1 MNIYFRVDEIL
12 AASGAGKLCLLAAF
26 NTSVFWPAVLFND
39 INELITLIRNGVGER
54 IATDFYEYYQ
64 ELCQKREDI
73 RRENIGV
80 GFLFARGMPKMS
92 LVLVPINNGYTL
104 CNGGW
109 YHDTHE
115 DYDKEQYDD
124 EECGGSSEQ
133 LKAAYAL
140 GRKHYQRSLSASGEA
155 DNNSPSSIEADE
167 PVEPP
172 SDEGHAMP
180 SESLFNMLAGQIPGL
195 LDAIITPCRGPT
207 IHRQSIIARAAG
219 YLSAGYLSNIITPAR
234 RVVDDGKGEKKM
246 QCNARTED
254 DLSGVGLTDS
264 VHLRHP
270 LIDPPDS
277 QLMSKRSANPS
288 EYDND
293 KSADSEG
300 VEGQSYPEDGAVV
313 TPAEIEVLV
322 GGKLVGSKRKQRT
335 RKRTKKKKNKINNG
349 KVQGGC
355 RVVNTPLTSEL
366 EQRDCM
372 ERALHAL
379 LTPKETEMVIRL
391 SEPFP
396 FPSDHGGDVSIAMS
410 NMWLMKYGMILDSVT
425 DKYDKKHGLL
435 YNLLQ
440 DLESRLVIKVVLTMC
455 GGGIANHFIAYDG
468 TTLHDVPHSIKPH
481 RNDRKN
487 PSNCL
492 AIFKKLYP
500 TENYSAF
507 QVTNVFELR
516 TNLK

>member
-1 MNIYFRVDEIL
+1 M
-12 AASGAGKLCLLAAF
+12 
-26 NTSVFWPAVLFND
+26 
-39 INELITLIRNGVGER
+39 
-54 IATDFYEYYQ
+54 
-64 ELCQKREDI
+64 
-73 RRENIGV
+73 
-80 GFLFARGMPKMS
+80 
-92 LVLVPINNGYTL
+92 
-104 CNGGW
+104 
-109 YHDTHE
+109 
-115 DYDKEQYDD
+115 
-124 EECGGSSEQ
+124 
-133 LKAAYAL
+133 
-140 GRKHYQRSLSASGEA
+140 
-155 DNNSPSSIEADE
+155 
-167 PVEPP
+167 
-172 SDEGHAMP
+172 
-180 SESLFNMLAGQIPGL
+180 
-195 LDAIITPCRGPT
+195 
-207 IHRQSIIARAAG
+207 
-219 YLSAGYLSNIITPAR
+219 
-234 RVVDDGKGEKKM
+234 
-246 QCNARTED
+246 
-254 DLSGVGLTDS
+254 
-264 VHLRHP
+264 
-270 LIDPPDS
+270 
-277 QLMSKRSANPS
+277 
-288 EYDND
+288 
-293 KSADSEG
+293 
-300 VEGQSYPEDGAVV
+300 
-313 TPAEIEVLV
+313 LV